1 MNNTDLSNEASFATL
16 SCQYVLSKCTL
27 KVITRICTEKT
38 HEATPISVQFYLRNL
53 KKNKTTPEIII
64 VVTKNKEMKK
74 NKATAYYYY
83 LLLALFCSLENC

>member
-1 MNNTDLSNEASFATL
+1 MKHNYYYDVIMNNTDLSNEASFATL

-74 NKATAYYYY
+74 IK
-83 LLLALFCSLENC
+83 LQHIIIICC